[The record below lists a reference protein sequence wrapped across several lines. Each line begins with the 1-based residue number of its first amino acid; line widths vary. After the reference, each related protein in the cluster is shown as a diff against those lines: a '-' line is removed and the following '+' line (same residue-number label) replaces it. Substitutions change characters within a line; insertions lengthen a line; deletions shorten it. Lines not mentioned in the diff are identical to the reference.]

1 MTHIEDNRQSEVKGT
16 AQDHLRQR
24 SRTSDRPNGVSSID
38 RIKNTQKSFD
48 ESRSSTVIFGPLNYI
63 HRNILFQADFYIFN
77 ESKKKKVIS
86 KVYSLIPDAAKRT
99 RS

>member
-16 AQDHLRQR
+16 AQDHSRQR

-48 ESRSSTVIFGPLNYI
+48 ESLLPWFLGRLTTFIAIFYFKQISTYSMKV
-63 HRNILFQADFYIFN
+63 
-77 ESKKKKVIS
+77 KKKS
-86 KVYSLIPDAAKRT
+86 DF
-99 RS
+99 